1 MSEDERKQE
10 IMSKILKGTTTLGVV
25 CKDGVILA
33 TDRRATAGFHIAHKH
48 TKKTL
53 KVDDHIAATIAGGVA
68 DAQMFIEYLAV
79 EARLY
84 RTNNNRPMPVR
95 SAATL
100 AANILSSR
108 GFYLQSILAGM
119 NGGEPSLFLLD
130 MLGTLTEEKRYICT
144 GSGTPYAVGVLE
156 SGYTPGITTKETL
169 PLVVKAI
176 TSSIRWDPGT
186 GEGFDVL
193 VIDEKGMHE
202 HRGEDLLKTQ
212 VPAS

>member
-1 MSEDERKQE
+1 MYADEQKDE
-10 IMSKILKGTTTLGVV
+10 VMKKILKGTTTLGVV

-48 TKKTL
+48 TRKIL

-68 DAQMFIEYLAV
+68 DAQMFVEYLAI

-84 RTNNNRPMPVR
+84 RTNNNRPMPVKA
-95 SAATL
+95 AATMASTL
-100 AANILSSR
+100 LGSR
-108 GFYLQSILAGM
+108 GFYIQSILAGM
-119 NGGEPSLFLLD
+119 DGGEPSIFLLD
-130 MLGTLTEEKRYICT
+130 MLGTLTEEKRYIST

-156 SGYTPGITTKETL
+156 SGYMQGITTKEAL

-176 TSSIRWDPGT
+176 TSAIRWDPGT

-193 VIDEKGMHE
+193 VIDSEGMHE
-202 HRGEDLLKTQ
+202 HPGEELLKSN

>member
-1 MSEDERKQE
+1 MSEDERRKE
-10 IMSKILKGTTTLGVV
+10 IMDKILKGTTTLGVV

-53 KVDDHIAATIAGGVA
+53 KVDEHIAATIAGGVA
-68 DAQMFIEYLAV
+68 DAQMFVESLSA

-84 RTNNNRPMPVR
+84 RINNNRPMPVR
-95 SAATL
+95 AAATL
-100 AANILSSR
+100 AANILGTR

-119 NGGEPSLFLLD
+119 NGAEPSIFLLD
-130 MLGTLTEEKRYICT
+130 MFGTLTEEKRYIST
-144 GSGTPYAVGVLE
+144 GSGTPYAIGVIE
-156 SGYTPGITTKETL
+156 SGYKTGITTEEAL

-193 VIDEKGMHE
+193 VIDEEGMHE
-202 HRGEDLLKTQ
+202 HTGEELLKTY
-212 VPAS
+212 VPVS

>member
-1 MSEDERKQE
+1 MSADERRQE
-10 IMSKILKGTTTLGVV
+10 VMDKILKGTTTLGVV

-68 DAQMFIEYLAV
+68 DAQMFVEYLGI

-95 SAATL
+95 SAATI
-100 AANILSSR
+100 AANMLGSR

-119 NGGEPSLFLLD
+119 DGDEPSIYLLD

-156 SGYTPGITTKETL
+156 SGYKNGITTQDAL

-193 VIDEKGMHE
+193 IIEKDGMHE
-202 HRGEDLLKTQ
+202 HRGEELLKTY